1 MIKMV
6 IIIYNK
12 GVMAMNG
19 GMKSIMTRM
28 MTKIVTMMLIITGS
42 MKKRH
47 DDDKKNKVNRDDAD
61 NKWQSAASKIS

>member
-1 MIKMV
+1 MV

-12 GVMAMNG
+12 GVTTMNG

-28 MTKIVTMMLIITGS
+28 MTKIVTMMLIITSS

-47 DDDKKNKVNRDDAD
+47 DDDKNNKVNRDDAD